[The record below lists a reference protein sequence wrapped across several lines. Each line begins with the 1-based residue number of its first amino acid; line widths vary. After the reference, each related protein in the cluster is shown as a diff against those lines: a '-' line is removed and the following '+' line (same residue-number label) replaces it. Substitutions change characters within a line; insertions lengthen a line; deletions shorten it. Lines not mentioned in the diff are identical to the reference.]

1 VFEVYVQAFPSGGR
15 KWQISTDGG
24 RWPLW
29 ARSGREIFYRNRNRM
44 MAAAVRSE
52 PARSDNPL
60 TVEKPRML
68 FEGSFEPVYSGTPDE
83 RFVMIEIASD
93 ESAPTDVRVV
103 LDWLEELKRRIR

>member
-1 VFEVYVQAFPSGGR
+1 MQAYPSDGR

-24 RWPLW
+24 SWPLW

-44 MAAAVRSE
+44 MAAAVSAE
-52 PARSDNPL
+52 PARRDNPL
-60 TVEKPRML
+60 IVDKPRLL
-68 FEGSFEPVYSGTPDE
+68 FQGSFEQIYSMTPDE
-83 RFVMIEIASD
+83 RFVMIEVASD